1 MPGPSNSSVKRRR
14 KSRGKDHNRT
24 QSDTLLVPV
33 QPQLNQ
39 DLPTTN
45 TVQEPVPPTDYESN
59 SPSPTSPPY
68 IETLSPLP
76 YQLQNS
82 KEAFS
87 LNDHVPRAVEE
98 AMFKQPFIHDP
109 GNGPRV
115 RIARDFI
122 SSFFAQ
128 PPALDDPLC
137 AEFAQEEVLQMLCT
151 ILPEETALVL
161 WYNKSRARSRVCPA
175 CQRLYRLGDVLPGH
189 IEEELRKDRPLP
201 PQLLRE
207 QEISG
212 LCSPVCFILAS
223 FNYPGAIKSA
233 WGRMEDEMDDL
244 TWDLLNGPGE
254 GAAPGDT
261 GRTLG
266 MVVKMTRLHD
276 LGLAQLCF
284 DSDETSFEE
293 VSEEMTSLSI
303 T

>member
-1 MPGPSNSSVKRRR
+1 MPGPSNSSVRR
-14 KSRGKDHNRT
+14 KRKSQGKDNNKR
-24 QSDTLLVPV
+24 QSDILLVPA
-33 QPQLNQ
+33 QSQLNQ
-39 DLPTTN
+39 DLQTTN
-45 TVQEPVPPTDYESN
+45 TIQAQEPLPPTDYESN
-59 SPSPTSPPY
+59 LPAPASPPY
-68 IETLSPLP
+68 LRTPSPLP
-76 YQLQNS
+76 YQFQNS
-82 KEAFS
+82 KERS
-87 LNDHVPRAVEE
+87 LSLDEHVPRTVEE
-98 AMFKQPFIHDP
+98 AILKQPFIHDP

-115 RIARDFI
+115 RIAKEFI

-128 PPALDDPLC
+128 PPAFDDPLC

-151 ILPEETALVL
+151 VLPEETALVL

-175 CQRLYRLGDVLPGH
+175 CQRLYRLGDVLPGLV
-189 IEEELRKDRPLP
+189 EEDPRKDRPLP
-201 PQLLRE
+201 PQLLKE

-254 GAAPGDT
+254 GAASGDI
-261 GRTLG
+261 GQTLG

-284 DSDETSFEE
+284 GIDETSF
-293 VSEEMTSLSI
+293 
-303 T
+303 